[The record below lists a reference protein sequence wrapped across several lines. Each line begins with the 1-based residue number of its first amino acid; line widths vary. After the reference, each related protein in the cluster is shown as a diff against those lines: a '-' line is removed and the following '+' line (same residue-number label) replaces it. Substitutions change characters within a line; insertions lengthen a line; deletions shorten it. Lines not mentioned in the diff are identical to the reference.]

1 MTAGEKKRM
10 LGIVRTVSAFFSEHL
25 DLKAGLTSHRIQ
37 TPVWQ
42 EECDKLMDDPEH
54 SPEVHV
60 KFQYLYNGLA
70 DAPSARGRPSVHFQE
85 TSWRTGPSRLTTP
98 AARRTQF

>member
-10 LGIVRTVSAFFSEHL
+10 LGIVRTVECFFPENIA
-25 DLKAGLTSHRIQ
+25 LKAVLTSHRIPM
-37 TPVWQ
+37 PVWQ

-60 KFQYLYNGLA
+60 RFQHLYDEIGRARA
-70 DAPSARGRPSVHFQE
+70 DGIKAFEALLEAFPKSKKQ
-85 TSWRTGPSRLTTP
+85 WN
-98 AARRTQF
+98 